1 MRLNIDT
8 PQIQDNELPT
18 ELNKWFTNIV
28 DQINFMFGNII
39 ATTTPNIGGHGA
51 GPLSVVVPGMTADS
65 LLIPSPWIKSTT
77 NPVTIVSAT
86 QTATGFDILFSGDPG
101 PEAFINYVVF
111 LQPWEAQGA

>member
-39 ATTTPNIGGHGA
+39 ATRSADIGGGGA
-51 GPLSVVVPGMTADS
+51 GPISIAVPGMNAES
-65 LLIPSPWIKSTT
+65 IVIPSIESST

-86 QTATGFDILFSGDPG
+86 PTATGFDILFSGDPG
-101 PEAFINYVVF
+101 ANAFINYIVF